1 MTDPNLSKNV
11 SELAGV
17 GSSGFSNQQPDE
29 SQQQQPPDQVNQKQS
44 NLLRIQQR
52 KQQVYNW
59 PNHKK
64 LLKLAVYSACQ
75 AEECLCT
82 GWKTTPAPT
91 QTLASNDTPCRNCTH
106 ILGNEIL
113 IAT

>member
-1 MTDPNLSKNV
+1 MTDPNLAKNV
-11 SELAGV
+11 SEYAGV
-17 GSSGFSNQQPDE
+17 GSTGFNNQQPE
-29 SQQQQPPDQVNQKQS
+29 ENQSTQQGPPPDQGNQKQS

-75 AEECLCT
+75 AEECQCT

-106 ILGNEIL
+106 ILG
-113 IAT
+113 TT

>member
-1 MTDPNLSKNV
+1 MADSNSTRNI
-11 SELAGV
+11 SENAGV
-17 GSSGFSNQQPDE
+17 GNSGSQQPDE
-29 SQQQQPPDQVNQKQS
+29 SQQQPSEGSQKQNS
-44 NLLRIQQR
+44 LMRIQQR
-52 KQQVYNW
+52 KQQVYSW

-75 AEECLCT
+75 AEDCRCT

-106 ILGNEIL
+106 ILGMSENTFL
-113 IAT
+113 YC

>member
-1 MTDPNLSKNV
+1 MTDPNIPKPETAIL
-11 SELAGV
+11 
-17 GSSGFSNQQPDE
+17 SNQSMEDQQNQTPD
-29 SQQQQPPDQVNQKQS
+29 STSQKQS

-75 AEECLCT
+75 AEDCSCT

-106 ILGNEIL
+106 ILGRCFF
-113 IAT
+113 